1 MNIEG
6 IILAAGLSTR
16 ARTNKLLLDI
26 GGKTLIEKC
35 ILGMYDICSKIIVVG
50 GHRVEEISNIL
61 SLYSKVELIYNHNY
75 LDGMFS
81 SVTKGL
87 SEIKSEKFF
96 LIPGDYP
103 AIKKRT
109 YDEMLKLDEDIIIPV
124 YNGRRGHPLLMKSC
138 LINELLEN
146 PCYNTLRDF
155 IDEKGF
161 NSVSVNDP
169 GILMD
174 VDTIKDYNKILSYLN
189 IN

>member
-6 IILAAGLSTR
+6 IILAGGLSTR
-16 ARTNKLLLDI
+16 ARTNKLLLNI
-26 GGKTLIEKC
+26 GGKTLIERC
-35 ILGMYDICSKIIVVG
+35 ILGMYDVCSKIIVVG

-87 SEIKSEKFF
+87 SEIKSENFF
-96 LIPGDYP
+96 IIPGDYP

-109 YDEMLKLDEDIIIPV
+109 YEEMLKVDKDIIIPI
-124 YNGRRGHPLLMKSC
+124 YNGRRGHPLLMKSY
-138 LINELLEN
+138 LIDELLETSH
-146 PCYNTLRDF
+146 YHTLRDF
-155 IDEKGF
+155 INEKGF
-161 NSVSVNDP
+161 SPIPANDP

-174 VDTIKDYNKILSYLN
+174 VDTIEDYQKILSYLN
-189 IN
+189 LK

>member
-6 IILAAGLSTR
+6 IILAGGLSTR
-16 ARTNKLLLDI
+16 ARTNKLLLNI
-26 GGKTLIEKC
+26 GGKTLIERC
-35 ILGMYDICSKIIVVG
+35 ILGMYDVCSKIIVVG
-50 GHRVEEISNIL
+50 GHRVEEISDIL
-61 SLYSKVELIYNHNY
+61 SLYNKVELIYNNNY

-81 SVTKGL
+81 SVIKGI
-87 SEIKSEKFF
+87 SNISGEKFF

-109 YDEMLKLDEDIIIPV
+109 YEEMLKLDEDIIIPV
-124 YNGRRGHPLLMKSC
+124 YNGRRGHPLLMKSY
-138 LINELLEN
+138 LIDELLEN

-174 VDTIKDYNKILSYLN
+174 IDTIEDYQKILSYLN
-189 IN
+189 LK